1 MKTIVIYPGRFHP
14 FHKGHK
20 ASYDYLSKKFGAGNV
35 YVVSSG
41 VTAPVTSPFT
51 FSDKVDMMTKLGIPA
66 GRIAQV
72 KAPYRADEI
81 VKEVKDPENTALVF
95 AVSEKDMDPS
105 APRFKFG
112 TKKDG
117 SPTYMQPMP
126 ENPEDMEPMSKHAYV
141 LITPTVNFKVRGAD
155 ANSASQIR
163 KMYIDGNDNDRMGII
178 ADLYGKPDPA
188 LKDIFDQRLE
198 DSEKI
203 TEMMNYARTHD
214 MNNGQRKRLTA
225 ILESISHSEKIANL
239 AHQSL
244 REDIIPSYFQEI

>member
-20 ASYDYLSKKFGAGNV
+20 ASYDFLSKKFGAGNV
-35 YVVSSG
+35 YVVSSD
-41 VTAPVTSPFT
+41 VTAPMTSPFT
-51 FSDKVDMMTKLGIPA
+51 FSDKMDMMTKLGIPA

-72 KAPYRADEI
+72 KHPYRADEI
-81 VKEVKDPENTALVF
+81 VKEVQDPEDTALVF

-105 APRFKFG
+105 GPRFKFG

-126 ENPEDMEPMSKHAYV
+126 EDPADMKPMTQHAYV
-141 LITPTVNFKVRGAD
+141 FITPTVNFKVRGAD

-163 KMYIDGNDNDRMGII
+163 QMYIDGNDNDRMGII

-198 DSEKI
+198 TTEKI
-203 TEMMNYARTHD
+203 SEMVNFAKRYHIGRDQRRRLSSIMESVMEAENVASRT
-214 MNNGQRKRLTA
+214 
-225 ILESISHSEKIANL
+225 
-239 AHQSL
+239 HQSL
-244 REDIIPSYFQEI
+244 QEDVIPSYFREI